1 MILKNILQRISKI
14 FAMAGALLVL
24 RTSVVLAADEWG
36 MKAPPPGVPVNL
48 DNAVMNAT
56 NWLLGFVG
64 MIAVLM
70 IIWGGINYI
79 AAAGNED
86 TARTAKKT
94 ITYGIIGVV
103 IAGFAYAI
111 VNVIVTT
118 ILT

>member
-1 MILKNILQRISKI
+1 MELKRKI
-14 FAMAGALLVL
+14 KQGLKFLVVAGVMSATKVG
-24 RTSVVLAADEWG
+24 VVAAAVWG
-36 MKAPPPGVPVNL
+36 TVPKP
-48 DNAVMNAT
+48 DNVPEEFDTAVMNAT

-70 IIWGGINYI
+70 IVWGGINYI

-94 ITYGIIGVV
+94 ITYGLIGVV

-111 VNVIVTT
+111 VKVIVST